1 MQFKRVIFAF
11 VLALAIS
18 SVYAESDGSQDNEE
32 EYYTPINLK
41 FDDDYTLSVR
51 ACLTAVI
58 GREYLYSMVNETFNQ
73 YVDRFNEKTQFS
85 AEYME
90 EMKDIRIVNNVLN
103 TEHNDFHYTVQRLSP
118 NLTVTFEGST
128 TVF

>member
-1 MQFKRVIFAF
+1 
-11 VLALAIS
+11 
-18 SVYAESDGSQDNEE
+18 
-32 EYYTPINLK
+32 
-41 FDDDYTLSVR
+41 
-51 ACLTAVI
+51 
-58 GREYLYSMVNETFNQ
+58 
-73 YVDRFNEKTQFS
+73 
-85 AEYME
+85 ME